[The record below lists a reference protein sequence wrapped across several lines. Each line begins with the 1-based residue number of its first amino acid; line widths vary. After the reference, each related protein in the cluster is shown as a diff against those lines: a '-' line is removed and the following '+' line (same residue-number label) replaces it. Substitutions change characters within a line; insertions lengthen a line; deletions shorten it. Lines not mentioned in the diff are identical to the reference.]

1 MTDILIVGSGAMALL
16 FGARL
21 AASDHKV
28 TLLGTWREGIQAINQ
43 SGIRIAG
50 DLKRDSFPAQGV
62 TDLSKIPPVKLALL
76 LVKSWQTERAAKQLA
91 RIMDPE
97 GIVLS
102 LQNGLGNLEILGEIL
117 GDRRATQGVT
127 TYGATLIGPGVV
139 RPGGEGIISV
149 QPQPGLD
156 PLIQCLKQ
164 SGFSIQEVENLSGLV
179 WSKLIINVAINPLTA
194 LLNVKNGQLL
204 DNKYSKDLM
213 SLAAREAGNVAS
225 ALGIEPG
232 YEDPVS
238 AVEAVAAATAENI
251 SSMLQDIRRG
261 APTEIDAMCGAVVR
275 AGRSVNLNTPVNEIM
290 LLLIQARENIMR
302 ISENENNDNNE

>member
-21 AASDHKV
+21 ADSDHNV
-28 TLLGTWREGIQAINQ
+28 TLLGTWREGIKAINQ

-50 DLKRDSFPAQGV
+50 DQNRDCFPARGE
-62 TDLSKIPPVKLALL
+62 TELSKIPTVKLALC

-91 RIMDPE
+91 QILDPE

-102 LQNGLGNLEILGEIL
+102 LQNGLGNLEILEEIL
-117 GDRRATQGVT
+117 GDNRAAQGVT
-127 TYGATLIGPGVV
+127 TYGATLIGPGFV

-149 QPQPGLD
+149 KTHPKLD
-156 PLIQCLKQ
+156 PLIQSLKQ
-164 SGFSIQEVENLSGLV
+164 AGFSIQEVEDLSGLV

-194 LLNVKNGQLL
+194 LLNVTNGQLL
-204 DNKYSKDLM
+204 DSKYSKDLM
-213 SLAAREAGNVAS
+213 SFAAREAGNVAR

-232 YEDPVS
+232 FEDPVP
-238 AVEAVAAATAENI
+238 AVDAVAAATADNI

-261 APTEIDAMCGAVVR
+261 APTEIESLCGAVVQ
-275 AGRSVNLNTPVNEIM
+275 AGRSVNLKTPVNEIM
-290 LLLIQARENIMR
+290 MLLIQARESLMR
-302 ISENENNDNNE
+302 ISENENSENNQ